1 MFNNFKR
8 CLYAVLDIFNGFVK
22 YNKYIVKMGPRI
34 RRRITSSKREE
45 IEREQQQL
53 SQAIARPFDV
63 LEGLPVS
70 YNSPPYGRY
79 EEVLNNPLTVK
90 DTGVLYRSLMKSRF
104 NYINVGPMFKLYWQ
118 KQSAY
123 AKKMQQL
130 DQKKPSSKAGKG
142 DKEKERTPMISS
154 DHSARDIMVK
164 LCDAWMTLGPHEFEV
179 RLFIAKDERSEKPAK
194 KAKDAKEPGETQ
206 SNEPTVK
213 EEKDAP
219 GAGPK
224 SAAAQSTA
232 LTPVVDASRDAETTL
247 NKDPNQDSKQK
258 QNTENLNNITD
269 NSNNDKEE
277 DKPQS
282 TSEVETAAEQPASQ
296 DDKSEEADEG
306 NSSSNK
312 EKPPEGNKEDSED
325 PEEGSEIH
333 ANATKDQAQLAS
345 SQTAIENEKKEVQ
358 SIAADQSVGKTENA
372 SPEKD
377 IRPKPSGDQG
387 TPSSEQGSTAS
398 SQKNDQHNMSS
409 IENTIMIANLNA
421 IARVDASLNALMKIV
436 ALGNATPPQIL
447 TFQGFIQRA
456 RDMGPQP
463 HHAFL
468 FPNGRLPGHR
478 PQGRPPKEPRERK
491 TAKPKVPKDQRL
503 TAFQEKYLKDATI
516 LFEFVENPNVRYMFT
531 RECVCEVTPL
541 DKTVEGEPEVKD
553 VIMSFLWIHNEQEVL
568 DYKTKLKEFEKW
580 EEEQRKKNEAI
591 ENEKNSKDEDAKEG
605 KDDGNADQVGD
616 NQESLKDAATSNDV
630 EEQEKQLEDSNVS
643 HKNGSKNV
651 RRTGARRT
659 RKRTAVT
666 AGKKSEKKP
675 ERPVEPEVRYTPV
688 TLKLQGIPSRYISII
703 SNSAYPLNEVQ
714 SSMSEILK
722 SGIKSSMFYLWYQVD
737 GKVDEQLAEDIR
749 VQLNQEERKM
759 PGLPTIQSSS
769 TLGSGPRKR
778 RTKEK
783 DPSTQT
789 KRTKPEKALQN
800 STPINKEEIQSMN
813 QAHET
818 NPPE

>member
-1 MFNNFKR
+1 
-8 CLYAVLDIFNGFVK
+8 
-22 YNKYIVKMGPRI
+22 MGPRI

-179 RLFIAKDERSEKPAK
+179 RLFIAKDERSEKRAK
-194 KAKDAKEPGETQ
+194 KAKDARESGETQ

-213 EEKDAP
+213 EEKDAT
-219 GAGPK
+219 GAGPE
-224 SAAAQSTA
+224 SASAESNAPA
-232 LTPVVDASRDAETTL
+232 PVADNSRDAETSS
-247 NKDPNQDSKQK
+247 NKDSNQDSKQK
-258 QNTENLNNITD
+258 QTTETSNNETD
-269 NSNNDKEE
+269 SPHNDKEE

-282 TSEVETAAEQPASQ
+282 TPEIETAAEQPAGQ
-296 DDKSEEADEG
+296 DDKSEDAEEG
-306 NSSSNK
+306 NSLSNK
-312 EKPPEGNKEDSED
+312 ETPLEANKEDTED
-325 PEEGSEIH
+325 PEEGSDIH
-333 ANATKDQAQLAS
+333 TDTTKDQEQSAS
-345 SQTAIENEKKEVQ
+345 SQTVIESEKKEVQ
-358 SIAADQSVGKTENA
+358 SIAADQSVDKTENA
-372 SPEKD
+372 SSEKD
-377 IRPKPSGDQG
+377 IRPKPS
-387 TPSSEQGSTAS
+387 SEQGSATS

-436 ALGNATPPQIL
+436 ASGNATPPQIL

-491 TAKPKVPKDQRL
+491 AAKPKLPKDQRL

-516 LFEFVENPNVRYMFT
+516 LFEFVENPNVRYMLT
-531 RECVCEVTPL
+531 RECVCEVTPS
-541 DKTVEGEPEVKD
+541 DKAVEGEPEVKD
-553 VIMSFLWIHNEQEVL
+553 VIMSFLWIHNEQEVSN
-568 DYKTKLKEFEKW
+568 YKEKLKEFEKW

-591 ENEKNSKDEDAKEG
+591 ENQKNSKDEDAKEE
-605 KDDGNADQVGD
+605 KNDGNADQVED
-616 NQESLKDAATSNDV
+616 NQESSKDPATSNDV
-630 EEQEKQLEDSNVS
+630 EEQEKQSEDSNVS
-643 HKNGSKNV
+643 QKNGSKNA
-651 RRTGARRT
+651 RRTGSRRT
-659 RKRTAVT
+659 RKRTAVI
-666 AGKKSEKKP
+666 ASKKSEKKP

-688 TLKLQGIPSRYISII
+688 NLKLQGIPSRYIPII

-749 VQLNQEERKM
+749 VQSNQEEKKM

-769 TLGSGPRKR
+769 TSGSGPRKR

-783 DPSTQT
+783 DPNTQA
-789 KRTKPEKALQN
+789 KRAKPEKAQQN

-813 QAHET
+813 QTHEI